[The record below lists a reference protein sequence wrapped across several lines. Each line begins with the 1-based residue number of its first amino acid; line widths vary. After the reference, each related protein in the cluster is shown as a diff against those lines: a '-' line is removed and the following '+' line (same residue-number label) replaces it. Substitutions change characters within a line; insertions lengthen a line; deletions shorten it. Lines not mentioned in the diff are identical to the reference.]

1 MRHAMYGAGYTLGTG
16 ALALAG
22 AFGGP
27 LARSVA
33 LALAATFGGLFYFQS
48 DTPGSRDVFRMG
60 IVGSVAGVGLS
71 VLLPVVVIVWTIGVP
86 FGVALWF
93 VSLPLFFAW
102 GEIIVSALCGL
113 FVVGLCTT
121 FV

>member
-1 MRHAMYGAGYTLGTG
+1 MYVAGYALGTG

-27 LARSVA
+27 FARSIA
-33 LALAATFGGLFYFQS
+33 LVLAATFGGLFYFQS
-48 DTPGSRDVFRMG
+48 DTPRSRDVFRTG
-60 IVGSVAGVGLS
+60 IVGSVGGIGIS
-71 VLLPVVVIVWTIGVP
+71 VLLPVVVIVWSIGAS

-102 GEIIVSALCGL
+102 GENIVAALCGL
-113 FVVGLCTT
+113 FVVGLWAA